1 MKLRFAAGIIALL
14 ALLMAWAIWQNAP
27 VLRLGAAWYAKTLCS
42 GVFVGGREP
51 RRVIAE
57 DVLLGMSSSLRRF
70 RSEIDR
76 SRSLVTA
83 SFYGFFQAEAL
94 YRPGLGCT
102 LLTGTDVPALQAQ
115 MPARPLERP
124 ILSSTQPWPHGTS
137 VTPLTA
143 SGSDALA
150 TFVDAQF
157 TEPDPDKPRRTRAIV
172 VVHRGQIVAERYA
185 DGLDA
190 RSPLP
195 GWSMAK
201 SAVNALVG
209 ILVGEGLLSLEDAKL
224 RSEWNGNDDPRRNIT
239 VAHLMQMTSGLAF
252 GDPDAGRMNDVRRML
267 YLNKSTAAYA
277 AAKPAVAEPGGLWS
291 YSSGSTSI
299 LSALVKDAASRR
311 DAPEISFP
319 QSALFDRLG
328 MSSAIFERDG
338 EGVLV
343 GSAFLHASARDWAR
357 LGLLY
362 LQDGVWRGER
372 ILPEGWVT
380 FTRTPVKGS
389 KDAYGAH
396 FWLRAANS
404 IRPKETDRGDLP
416 GDAFFMLG
424 RGGQMVAIV
433 PSREVIAVRLGL
445 TRDRTAWDPEAF
457 VKDLIALLPDDQPR
471 SQ

>member
-51 RRVIAE
+51 QRVIAE

-70 RSEIDR
+70 RSKIER
-76 SRSLVTA
+76 SRSLVSA

-102 LLTGTDVPALQAQ
+102 LLTDTDIPALQAQ
-115 MPARPLERP
+115 MPAQPQERP
-124 ILSSTQPWPHGTS
+124 ILPSTQPWPYGTS
-137 VTPLTA
+137 VTPVTA
-143 SGSDALA
+143 SGSDALTA
-150 TFVDAQF
+150 FVDAQF
-157 TEPDPDKPRRTRAIV
+157 IEPDPDKPRRTRAIV
-172 VVHRGQIVAERYA
+172 VVHEGGIIAERYA

-209 ILVGEGLLSLEDAKL
+209 ILVGEGLLSLGDSNL
-224 RSEWNGNDDPRRNIT
+224 RSEWSGNDDRRRNIT

-252 GDPDAGRMNDVRRML
+252 GDPDAGRLNDVRRML
-267 YLNKSTAAYA
+267 YLSKSTAGYA
-277 AAKPAVAEPGGLWS
+277 AAKPPSADAGSLWS

-299 LSALVKDAASRR
+299 LSALVKKAASRR
-311 DAPEISFP
+311 DAPEMYFP

-357 LGLLY
+357 LGLFY

-380 FTRTPVKGS
+380 FARSPAKGS
-389 KDAYGAH
+389 KGAYGAH
-396 FWLRAANS
+396 FWLRASNS
-404 IRPKETDRGDLP
+404 IRPNESNRGDLP

-433 PSREVIAVRLGL
+433 PSKEIVVVRLGL

-457 VKDLIALLPDDQPR
+457 VKDVIARLPNDGPR
-471 SQ
+471 SH

>member
-1 MKLRFAAGIIALL
+1 MKLRFAAGIVALL
-14 ALLMAWAIWQNAP
+14 AIIATWALWQNAP
-27 VLRLGAAWYAKTLCS
+27 VMRLGAAWYAKTLCS

-51 RRVIAE
+51 QRVVAE
-57 DVLLGMSSSLRRF
+57 DVLFGMSSSLRRYQ
-70 RSEIDR
+70 SKIDR

-102 LLTGTDVPALQAQ
+102 LLSGTDIQALQAQ
-115 MPARPLERP
+115 MPAQPVRSQALTD
-124 ILSSTQPWPHGTS
+124 TQPWPYGTS
-137 VTPLTA
+137 ATSVAT
-143 SGSDALA
+143 SGSDVLA
-150 TFVDAQF
+150 AFIDAQF

-172 VVHRGQIVAERYA
+172 VVHRGRLVAERYA
-185 DGLDA
+185 KGLDA

-209 ILVGEGLLSLEDAKL
+209 ILVGEGLLSLDDSNL
-224 RSEWNGNDDPRRNIT
+224 RSEWSSNDDPRRNIT
-239 VAHLMQMTSGLAF
+239 VAHLMRMTSGLAF
-252 GDPDAGRMNDVRRML
+252 GDPDAGRLNDVRRML
-267 YLNKSTAAYA
+267 YLSKSTAAYA
-277 AAKPAVAEPGGLWS
+277 AAMPTMADPGSRWS

-299 LSALVKDAASRR
+299 LSAVVKEAASRR
-311 DAPEISFP
+311 KAPEISFP
-319 QSALFDRLG
+319 QAALFGRLG

-338 EGVLV
+338 EGTLV
-343 GSAFLHASARDWAR
+343 GSAFLHASGRDWAR

-362 LQDGVWRGER
+362 LQDGVWRGQR

-380 FTRTPVKGS
+380 FSRSPVKGS

-396 FWLRAANS
+396 FWLRASNS
-404 IRPKETDRGDLP
+404 ISPNETDRGDLP

-433 PSREVIAVRLGL
+433 PSKDVVVVRLGL
-445 TRDRTAWDPEAF
+445 TRDRSAWDPERF
-457 VKDLIALLPDDQPR
+457 VSDLIALLPDDR
-471 SQ
+471 SRPQ

>member
-1 MKLRFAAGIIALL
+1 MKLRIAAGILGLL
-14 ALLMAWAIWQNAP
+14 TLLLAWAIWQNAP
-27 VLRLGAAWYAKTLCS
+27 VMRLGSAWYAKTLCS

-76 SRSLVTA
+76 SRNIVTA

-102 LLTGTDVPALQAQ
+102 LLTGTDVPALKAQ
-115 MPARPLERP
+115 MPSQPQQRP
-124 ILSSTQPWPHGTS
+124 ILSNAQPWPHGTF
-137 VTPLTA
+137 VTPGA
-143 SGSDALA
+143 ANQSDSLA
-150 TFVDAQF
+150 AFVDAQF
-157 TEPDPDKPRRTRAIV
+157 TEPDQDKPRRTRAIIV
-172 VVHRGQIVAERYA
+172 IHRGGIVAERYA

-201 SAVNALVG
+201 SAMNALVG
-209 ILVGEGLLSLEDAKL
+209 ILVEEGLLSLDDSNL
-224 RSEWNGNDDPRRNIT
+224 RSEWNGTDDPRRKIT
-239 VAHLMQMTSGLAF
+239 VAELMRMTSGLAF
-252 GDPDAGRMNDVRRML
+252 GDPDSGRLNDVRRML
-267 YLNKSTAAYA
+267 YLNKSSSAYA
-277 AAKPAVAEPGGLWS
+277 TAKPSVADPGRRWS

-311 DAPEISFP
+311 NTPEILFP

-338 EGVLV
+338 AGTLV

-372 ILPEGWVT
+372 ILPEGWVA
-380 FTRTPVKGS
+380 FARRPVEGSKGS
-389 KDAYGAH
+389 YGAH
-396 FWLRAANS
+396 FWLRASNS
-404 IRPKETDRGDLP
+404 IRPNETDRGTLP
-416 GDAFFMLG
+416 ADAFFMLG

-433 PSREVIAVRLGL
+433 PSKEVVAVRLGL
-445 TRDRTAWDPEAF
+445 TRDRAAWDPEAF
-457 VKDLIALLPDDQPR
+457 VRDLIALLPDDG
-471 SQ
+471 